1 MRGLKIF
8 YALFFLTG
16 PALFWCPPPA
26 LAETNNRVVAIVN
39 DEVITLYELNGRM
52 KDLTGLDP
60 AEMRLRDEKQYL
72 EARRKILNS
81 LIEDR
86 LTLEKIRQL
95 GVKVTPKQVDAAI
108 ESIKRNNGLTQ
119 EDLIAGLKN
128 RGETYDSYRETVKVQ
143 LERME
148 LINFEVKSKIII
160 REEDIKEYYD
170 KHRDEFM
177 SKGKVHLAIIVLKQ
191 EGQSNQGGSGSLSS
205 QAEDII
211 ARLKGGEDFGELAK
225 KFSTGPGAEDGG
237 DVGFFKTYQLDPKLR
252 EIIKQMSPGD
262 ISEPI
267 VRPYGIQIVK
277 MIENQEERLKPIEE
291 VRDAIYQ
298 IFYEKEVNKRY
309 SAWIKE
315 LTDKAYTKIIF

>member
-8 YALFFLTG
+8 YALFFLTA
-16 PALFWCPPPA
+16 PAFFCYPSPA
-26 LAETNNRVVAIVN
+26 LAETSNRVVAIVN

-72 EARRKILNS
+72 EARRNILNR

-95 GVKVTPKQVDAAI
+95 GVKVTPKQVDSAV
-108 ESIKRNNGLTQ
+108 ERIKKNNGLTQ
-119 EDLIAGLKN
+119 EDLIAGLKKS
-128 RGETYDSYRETVKVQ
+128 GMTYDSYRDKIKVQ
-143 LERME
+143 IERME
-148 LINFEVKSKIII
+148 LINFAVKSKIII
-160 REEDIKEYYD
+160 REEDITEYYN
-170 KHRDEFM
+170 KHRDEFIV
-177 SKGKVHLAIIVLKQ
+177 KGKVHLAIIVLKQ
-191 EGQSNQGGSGSLSS
+191 KGMSKQGGSGSLSS
-205 QAEDII
+205 QAEDIL
-211 ARLKGGEDFGELAK
+211 ARLKGGEDFGELAR
-225 KFSTGPGAEDGG
+225 KFSKGPGAEDGG
-237 DVGFFKTYQLDPKLR
+237 DVGFFKTSQIDPKLR

-267 VRPYGIQIVK
+267 VRPSGIQIVK
-277 MIENQEERLKPIEE
+277 LIDNQEERLKPIEE

-298 IFYEKEVNKRY
+298 IFYQKEVNKRY

-315 LTDKAYTKIIF
+315 LKDKAYTKIIF

>member
-1 MRGLKIF
+1 MSGLKIF
-8 YALFFLTG
+8 YALFFLAA
-16 PALFWCPPPA
+16 PAFFWYPPPA

-81 LIEDR
+81 LIEDK

-95 GVKVTPKQVDAAI
+95 GVKVTPKQVDSAI

-119 EDLIAGLKN
+119 EDLIEGLKKQ
-128 RGETYDSYRETVKVQ
+128 GVTYDSYREKIKVQ

-170 KHRDEFM
+170 QHRDEFM
-177 SKGKVHLAIIVLKQ
+177 SKGKVHLGIIVLKQ
-191 EGQSNQGGSGSLSS
+191 EGLSNQGGPRSLSS
-205 QAEDII
+205 QAEDIL
-211 ARLKGGEDFGELAK
+211 ARLKGGEDFGELAR
-225 KFSTGPGAEDGG
+225 KFSKGPGAEDGG
-237 DVGFFKTYQLDPKLR
+237 DVGFFKTSQLDPKLR

-267 VRPYGIQIVK
+267 VSPSGIQIVK
-277 MIENQEERLKPIEE
+277 LIESQEERLKPIEE

>member
-1 MRGLKIF
+1 MRRLKIF
-8 YALFFLTG
+8 YALFFLTA
-16 PALFWCPPPA
+16 PAFFWYPSPA
-26 LAETNNRVVAIVN
+26 LAKTNNRVVAIVN

-60 AEMRLRDEKQYL
+60 AEMRLRNEKQYL
-72 EARRKILNS
+72 ETRRKTLNR

-95 GVKVTPKQVDAAI
+95 GVKVTPKQIDSAI
-108 ESIKRNNGLTQ
+108 ERIKKNNGLTQ
-119 EDLIAGLKN
+119 EDLIAGLK
-128 RGETYDSYRETVKVQ
+128 RGGMTYDSYREKIKIQ

-148 LINFEVKSKIII
+148 LIHFEVKSKIII
-160 REEDIKEYYD
+160 RDEDITDYYN

-177 SKGKVHLAIIVLKQ
+177 VKGKLHLAIIVLKQ
-191 EGQSNQGGSGSLSS
+191 EGLSNQGGSGSLSS
-205 QAEDII
+205 QAEDILS
-211 ARLKGGEDFGELAK
+211 RLKGGEDFGELAK
-225 KFSTGPGAEDGG
+225 KFSKGPGAEDGG
-237 DVGFFKTYQLDPKLR
+237 DVGFFKTSQIDPKLR

-267 VRPYGIQIVK
+267 SRPFGIQIVK
-277 MIENQEERLKPIEE
+277 LIDNQKERLKTIEE

-298 IFYEKEVNKRY
+298 IFYQKEVNKRY

-315 LTDKAYTKIIF
+315 LKDKAYTKIIF

>member
-8 YALFFLTG
+8 YALFFLTA
-16 PALFWCPPPA
+16 PAFFWCPPPA

-72 EARRKILNS
+72 ETRRKILNS

-95 GVKVTPKQVDAAI
+95 GVIVTPKQVDAAI
-108 ESIKRNNGLTQ
+108 ESIKKNNGLTQ
-119 EDLIAGLKN
+119 EDLIAGLQK
-128 RGETYDSYRETVKVQ
+128 RGVTYDSYREKIKVQ

-170 KHRDEFM
+170 KHKDEFM
-177 SKGKVHLAIIVLKQ
+177 SKGKVHLAIIVLNQ
-191 EGQSNQGGSGSLSS
+191 EGLSNQGGPASLSS
-205 QAEDII
+205 QAEDIL
-211 ARLKGGEDFGELAK
+211 ARLKGGEDFGELAR
-225 KFSTGPGAEDGG
+225 KFSKGPGAEDGG

-267 VRPYGIQIVK
+267 VGPSGIQIVK
-277 MIENQEERLKPIEE
+277 LIDNQEERLKPIEE

>member
-8 YALFFLTG
+8 YALFFLTV
-16 PALFWCPPPA
+16 PAFFWCPPPA

-72 EARRKILNS
+72 ETRRKILNS

-95 GVKVTPKQVDAAI
+95 GVIVTPKQVDAAI
-108 ESIKRNNGLTQ
+108 ESIKKNNGLTQ
-119 EDLIAGLKN
+119 EDLIAGLQK
-128 RGETYDSYRETVKVQ
+128 RGVTYDSYREKIKVQ

-170 KHRDEFM
+170 KHRDKFM
-177 SKGKVHLAIIVLKQ
+177 TKGKVHLAIIVLKQ
-191 EGQSNQGGSGSLSS
+191 EGLSNQGGPASLSS
-205 QAEDII
+205 QAEDIL
-211 ARLKGGEDFGELAK
+211 ARLKGGENFGELAR
-225 KFSTGPGAEDGG
+225 KFSKGPGAEDGG

-252 EIIKQMSPGD
+252 EVIKQMSPGD

-277 MIENQEERLKPIEE
+277 LIDNQEERLKPIGE

>member
-8 YALFFLTG
+8 YALFFLTA
-16 PALFWCPPPA
+16 PAFFWCPPPA

-72 EARRKILNS
+72 ETRRKILNG

-108 ESIKRNNGLTQ
+108 ESIKKNNGLTQ
-119 EDLIAGLKN
+119 EDLIAGLQK
-128 RGETYDSYRETVKVQ
+128 RGVTYDSYREKIKVQ

-191 EGQSNQGGSGSLSS
+191 EGLPNQGGPASLSS
-205 QAEDII
+205 QAEDIL
-211 ARLKGGEDFGELAK
+211 ARLKGGENFGELAR
-225 KFSTGPGAEDGG
+225 KFSKGPGAEDGG

-252 EIIKQMSPGD
+252 EVIKQMSPGD

-277 MIENQEERLKPIEE
+277 LIDNQEERLKPIGE

>member
-8 YALFFLTG
+8 YALFFLTA
-16 PALFWCPPPA
+16 PAFFWCPPPA

-95 GVKVTPKQVDAAI
+95 GVIVTPKQVDAAI
-108 ESIKRNNGLTQ
+108 ESIKKNNGLTQ

-128 RGETYDSYRETVKVQ
+128 RGETYDSYREKIKVQ

-191 EGQSNQGGSGSLSS
+191 EGLPNHWQENFPRGQGPKTEGMSAFSKPTSSIPNSEKLSN
-205 QAEDII
+205 
-211 ARLKGGEDFGELAK
+211 RCPLA
-225 KFSTGPGAEDGG
+225 T
-237 DVGFFKTYQLDPKLR
+237 
-252 EIIKQMSPGD
+252 
-262 ISEPI
+262 
-267 VRPYGIQIVK
+267 
-277 MIENQEERLKPIEE
+277 
-291 VRDAIYQ
+291 
-298 IFYEKEVNKRY
+298 
-309 SAWIKE
+309 
-315 LTDKAYTKIIF
+315 